1 MRKILKFENMSD
13 VTDCMESKVFNYI
26 NQGQTESF
34 ECFENF
40 DLLAFD
46 CYDIQNEDINNK
58 KIMIYLDRNDLFFF
72 CEDEKTRIKVS
83 KIIGEITEEEALSNE
98 QLLYYFFVNLLKND
112 MDYLDRIEQQIN
124 DEEPIIFEDSERKAL
139 ERIWEYRKKLLK
151 LKRYYEQLD
160 LIFDEMAPNDNDL
173 LSDKII
179 KRIVILGSRTDRYL
193 NAVRNLQETVNQ
205 MREAYQ
211 SQLSIRQNELMKV
224 FTVVTVIFLPLT
236 LIAGWYGMNFNNM
249 PEYHWKYSYPILAL
263 VSAIIVLS
271 LVWLFKKK
279 KWF

>member
-1 MRKILKFENMSD
+1 MRKVLQFKDIAE

-83 KIIGEITEEEALSNE
+83 KIIREITEEEALSNE

-179 KRIVILGSRTDRYL
+179 KRIVILGSRIDRYL

-236 LIAGWYGMNFNNM
+236 LIVGWYGMNFNNM